1 MGKTKGPYNAEFPAG
16 STVRI
21 VDRSALEAFRVKW
34 KWHHPLSVDQLTYA
48 GRMTRI
54 KSVGYYHGGDELY
67 WLEEIPGTW
76 HEENLESAPEQPDV

>member
-1 MGKTKGPYNAEFPAG
+1 
-16 STVRI
+16 
-21 VDRSALEAFRVKW
+21 
-34 KWHHPLSVDQLTYA
+34 
-48 GRMTRI
+48 MTRI